1 MEDAS
6 VATAHPDSDPEN
18 SRPCGDCQKLIC
30 PYCNCTQCKDGQCR
44 GCFAAF
50 RKAARR
56 EVPTSSDPVMDKLT
70 EIMKTMTTM
79 PTKKD
84 LESFATKADINTLRS
99 EVTKHVE
106 TKVKAEVASVVSARL
121 SPMEARLA
129 AAEQTAEDLRK
140 TVASL
145 QAGDVTHTT
154 QNYSFDIHDP
164 AHKRIVFLGVPADI
178 SAGER
183 ISTLEKW
190 LVDNVKGQRVMDV
203 GNFYTGSF
211 KDKARKLTKTAYIEF
226 SSTDVRNN
234 VLAHIQEK
242 NLKANLF
249 GVAEIGI
256 KKALPKIALARNGEL
271 RDAMDMLKADGR
283 VQRLAKELKQPIEK
297 IVERVFVGE
306 RGVTVNKVYAFEQSK
321 NAKGSFVAEYAALA
335 LKRFE

>member
-1 MEDAS
+1 M
-6 VATAHPDSDPEN
+6 
-18 SRPCGDCQKLIC
+18 
-30 PYCNCTQCKDGQCR
+30 
-44 GCFAAF
+44 
-50 RKAARR
+50 
-56 EVPTSSDPVMDKLT
+56 PTSSHPDMDKLT

-84 LESFATKADINTLRS
+84 LESFATKADNTLRS

-106 TKVKAEVASVVSARL
+106 NKVKAEVASVVSARL

-145 QAGDVTHTT
+145 QADGVTHTT

-234 VLAHIQEK
+234 VLANIQEK
-242 NLKANLF
+242 NLKA
-249 GVAEIGI
+249 
-256 KKALPKIALARNGEL
+256 K
-271 RDAMDMLKADGR
+271 
-283 VQRLAKELKQPIEK
+283 
-297 IVERVFVGE
+297 
-306 RGVTVNKVYAFEQSK
+306 
-321 NAKGSFVAEYAALA
+321 SFWN
-335 LKRFE
+335 